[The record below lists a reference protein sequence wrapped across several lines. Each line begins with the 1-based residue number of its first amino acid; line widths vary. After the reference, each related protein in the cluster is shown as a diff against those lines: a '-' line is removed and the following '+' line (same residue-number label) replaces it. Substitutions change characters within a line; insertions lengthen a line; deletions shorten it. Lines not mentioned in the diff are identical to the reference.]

1 MIRKLAS
8 SLFAAAVL
16 LGVGIRAN
24 AAETGGTVR
33 VSLDAGELPV
43 TNGAITLY
51 QVGTPVTDGYRITEG
66 FGGGIVKSDD
76 ATSPYLAQ
84 WLAESAGEAGKT
96 VNLDVDGNVT
106 FSNLENG
113 LYLIVQTERMDGF
126 YPIKPFL
133 VTIPDDGQWQVQVS
147 PKTEPIIIENLENLE
162 NPQTGQPIA
171 PLLGAMGLVASGV
184 GLYLCVDSKR
194 RK

>member
-1 MIRKLAS
+1 MSRKLAS
-8 SLFAAAVL
+8 LLFAAVVVL
-16 LGVGIRAN
+16 GMGIPVN
-24 AAETGGTVR
+24 AAEGGGTIR

-51 QVGTPVTDGYRITEG
+51 QVGTPVSDGYRITEG
-66 FGGGIVKSDD
+66 FGGGLVKAED
-76 ATSPYLAQ
+76 ATSPHLAQ
-84 WLAESAGEAGKT
+84 WLAEMAGAVGKT

-106 FSNLENG
+106 FSNLEDG

-126 YPIKPFL
+126 YPIRSFL
-133 VTIPDDGQWQVQVS
+133 MTLPSSGEREIRAY
-147 PKTEPIIIENLENLE
+147 PKTEPIILE

-184 GLYLCVDSKR
+184 GLYLCVDSRR